1 MLLFAGGGICRS
13 LTELKE
19 RFRMLDIEKDSVKIE
34 RFRDEMIY
42 NVGNSEEV
50 MMKQIEK
57 ILRGEL

>member
-1 MLLFAGGGICRS
+1 
-13 LTELKE
+13 
-19 RFRMLDIEKDSVKIE
+19 MLDIEKDSVKIE